1 MPVTM
6 KKYLALDGGATK
18 TFTAVYNENADLLGI
33 GVAGPSNY
41 RNIGEERAISNIND
55 SVRKALVS
63 SGTKGSD
70 LDSSTFAIAGVK
82 DSNRST
88 EIIKSIVERTKVSP
102 KFQLFNDGE
111 AGYYSRFL
119 DQDGLIVAPGT
130 GMISYCKY
138 RGRFERA
145 SGWGWLIGD
154 EGGAFY
160 IGKNAIS
167 IFAKISDHRMPYEE
181 KLHDAMMDLFGISH
195 ERDIVNHV
203 YQDTIDIRFIASI
216 AAMVSRLADS
226 GSETCKLILKE
237 AAREAALC
245 AIGLHESLQVK
256 DRMGISGYGG
266 VFRSGAIYWNTLK
279 QTVREHID
287 DVDFIDPIYGYHA
300 VTGSILMKLKSEGFD
315 FGRKDIDRIV
325 GNIDQLVNR
334 LDCADRKNYLF
345 M

>member
-1 MPVTM
+1 M

-18 TFTAVYNENADLLGI
+18 TFSAVYNENAEILGI

-41 RNIGEERAISNIND
+41 RNIGQENAISNIND
-55 SVRKALVS
+55 SVRKALIS
-63 SGTKGSD
+63 SGVKGSE

-88 EIIKSIVERTKVSP
+88 EIIKTIVERTKVSP

-138 RGRFERA
+138 RGKFERA

-167 IFAKISDHRMPYEE
+167 AFAKISDHRMPFDES
-181 KLHDAMMDLFGISH
+181 LHGEIMRLFGITH
-195 ERDIVNHV
+195 ERDIVNQV
-203 YQDTIDIRFIASI
+203 YRDTIDIRFIASI
-216 AAMVSRLADS
+216 AATVSRLADS
-226 GSETCKLILKE
+226 GSEICRQILKQ

-245 AIGLHESLQVK
+245 AISLHESLQVT
-256 DRMGISGYGG
+256 DHMEISGYGG

-279 QTVREHID
+279 EAVREHLDNID
-287 DVDFIDPIYGYHA
+287 FVNPIYGYHA
-300 VTGSILMKLKSEGFD
+300 VAGSILMKLKAEGFD
-315 FGRKDIDRIV
+315 FGKKDIDRIV
-325 GNIDQLVNR
+325 NNIDQLVNK
-334 LDCADRKNYLF
+334 LDSADRKNFLF

>member
-1 MPVTM
+1 MPGIM

-18 TFTAVYNENADLLGI
+18 TFTAVYNENAEILGI

-41 RNIGEERAISNIND
+41 RNIGEEQAISNIND
-55 SVRKALVS
+55 SVRKALAS
-63 SGTKGSD
+63 SNTKGSD

-167 IFAKISDHRMPYEE
+167 AFAKISDHRMPYDES
-181 KLHDAMMDLFGISH
+181 LHDEMLAIFGISH
-195 ERDIVNHV
+195 ERDIVNKV
-203 YQDTIDIRFIASI
+203 YQEAIDIRFIASI
-216 AAMVSRLADS
+216 AASVSRLADS

-245 AIGLHESLQVK
+245 AIGLHSSLHVTDK
-256 DRMGISGYGG
+256 MGISGYGG
-266 VFRSGAIYWNTLK
+266 VFRSGPIYWNTLK
-279 QTVREHID
+279 DTVKEHID
-287 DVDFIDPIYGYHA
+287 NVHFINPIFGYHA
-300 VTGSILMKLKSEGFD
+300 VTGSILLKLKSEGYD
-315 FGRKDIDRIV
+315 YGKKDIDRIV
-325 GNIDQLVNR
+325 SSIDRLVNK
-334 LDCADRKNYLF
+334 LDSSDRKNYLF

>member
-1 MPVTM
+1 MR
-6 KKYLALDGGATK
+6 KYLALDGGATK
-18 TFTAVYNENADLLGI
+18 TFTAVYNENAEILGI

-41 RNIGEERAISNIND
+41 RNIGEENAISNIND
-55 SVRKALVS
+55 SVRKALHS
-63 SGTKGSD
+63 SGTNGSE

-102 KFQLFNDGE
+102 RFQLFNDGE

-138 RGRFERA
+138 KGRFERA

-167 IFAKISDHRMPYEE
+167 AFAKISDHRMPFDE
-181 KLHDAMMDLFGISH
+181 KLHEEIMKLFGVTH
-195 ERDIVNHV
+195 ERDIVNQV
-203 YQDTIDIRFIASI
+203 YKETIDIRFIASI
-216 AAMVSRLADS
+216 AATVSRLADG
-226 GSETCKLILKE
+226 GSETCRQILKQ
-237 AAREAALC
+237 AASEAALC
-245 AIGLHESLQVK
+245 AIGLHESLQVT
-256 DRMGISGYGG
+256 DHMEISGYGG

-279 QTVREHID
+279 DVVREHID
-287 DVDFIDPIYGYHA
+287 NVDFINPIYGYHA
-300 VTGSILMKLKSEGFD
+300 VTGSILMKLKAEGFD
-315 FGRKDIDRIV
+315 YGKKDINFIIK
-325 GNIDQLVNR
+325 NIDQLVNK
-334 LDCADRKNYLF
+334 LDSADRKKYLF

>member
-1 MPVTM
+1 M

-18 TFTAVYNENADLLGI
+18 TFTAVYNENAEILGI

-41 RNIGEERAISNIND
+41 RNIGEENAISNIND
-55 SVRKALVS
+55 SVRKALDS
-63 SGTKGSD
+63 SGTKGSE

-102 KFQLFNDGE
+102 RFQLFNDGE
-111 AGYYSRFL
+111 AGFYSRFL

-130 GMISYCKY
+130 GMIAYCKY
-138 RGRFERA
+138 RGRLERA

-167 IFAKISDHRMPYEE
+167 AFAKISDHRMPFDE
-181 KLHDAMMDLFGISH
+181 KLHEEMMRLFGVTH
-195 ERDIVNHV
+195 ERDIVNQV
-203 YQDTIDIRFIASI
+203 YQNTIDIRFIASL
-216 AAMVSRLADS
+216 AATVSRLADG
-226 GSETCKLILKE
+226 GSETCRQILKQ
-237 AAREAALC
+237 AASEAALC
-245 AIGLHESLQVK
+245 AIGLHESLQVT
-256 DRMGISGYGG
+256 DHMEISGYGG

-279 QTVREHID
+279 DAVREQID
-287 DVDFIDPIYGYHA
+287 NVGFVKPIYGYHA

-315 FGRKDIDRIV
+315 YGKKDIDRIV
-325 GNIDQLVNR
+325 NNIDQLVNK
-334 LDCADRKNYLF
+334 LDSADRKNYLF
-345 M
+345 I